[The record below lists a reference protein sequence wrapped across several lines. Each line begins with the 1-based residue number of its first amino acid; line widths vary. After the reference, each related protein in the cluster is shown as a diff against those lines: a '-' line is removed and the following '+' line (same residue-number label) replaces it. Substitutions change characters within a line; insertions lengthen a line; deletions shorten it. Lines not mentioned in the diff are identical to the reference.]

1 MLQFT
6 DATELRDHY
15 AALKRKFNGPRM
27 INYVTMPQSKK
38 AIVIEEEKPKRK
50 LSTIP
55 EHLLEQYRNGPV
67 NRKREAVK
75 KIIQEV
81 GEVHG
86 LTKNQIFS
94 SSRKKNLVAAR
105 HEVMYRV
112 RHEVGMSY
120 IEMGMYFNK
129 DHTTIINSVF
139 KHKERMANNGR

>member
-6 DATELRDHY
+6 DATELRNHY

-27 INYVTMPQSKK
+27 INYVTIPQPKK
-38 AIVIEEEKPKRK
+38 VAVHEEEKPKRK

-67 NRKREAVK
+67 NKKREAVK

-94 SSRKKNLVAAR
+94 VSRKKHIIAAR

-112 RHEVGMSY
+112 RNEVGMSY
-120 IEMGMYFNK
+120 IEMGIYFNK
-129 DHTTIINSVF
+129 DHTTILNSVY
-139 KHKERMANNGR
+139 KHSQRLKANG